1 MTAPICMY
9 ETSQLFPLKC
19 GFCRTKFTQDMVTDT
34 VRIAYEGA
42 LIKGIGKGI
51 EQAGDQISSES

>member
-9 ETSQLFPLKC
+9 ETSQLFHFKC
-19 GFCRTKFTQDMVTDT
+19 GFCRTHFTQDVVTDA

-42 LIKGIGKGI
+42 LIKGIDKGI